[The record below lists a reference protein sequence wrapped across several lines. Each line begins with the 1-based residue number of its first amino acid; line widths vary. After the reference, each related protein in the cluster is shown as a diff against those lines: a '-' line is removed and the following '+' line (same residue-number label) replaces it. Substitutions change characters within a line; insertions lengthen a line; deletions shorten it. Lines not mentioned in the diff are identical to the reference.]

1 MNIIFR
7 TILAIYAFCLTVV
20 SVILMAMT
28 LSHSLFFSTTEYIAE
43 YVLPNKASNILM
55 FIIEL
60 IFFALSIIFLFS
72 GVRSEREKKSISK
85 SSNIGEIRISLN
97 TIENIALSASRRING
112 IKESKAYV
120 SKLGEDVSIYIKAVV
135 LAETHIPTL
144 SEELQV
150 KVKKAVEDTSG
161 INVADVKVSV
171 ENIYTG
177 YKSRVE

>member
-28 LSHSLFFSTTEYIAE
+28 LNHNLFTSTTEYITE

-55 FIIEL
+55 FIVEL
-60 IFFALSIIFLFS
+60 IFFALSVIFLFS
-72 GVRSEREKKSISK
+72 GVRSEREKKSISRASK
-85 SSNIGEIRISLN
+85 IGEIRISLN
-97 TIENIALSASRRING
+97 TIENIALLASRKISG
-112 IKESKAYV
+112 IKETKAYV
-120 SKLGEDVSIYIKAVV
+120 SKLGEDVSIYIKAIV
-135 LAETHIPTL
+135 LPETHIPTL
-144 SEELQV
+144 SEELQS

-161 INVADVKVSV
+161 INVNDVKVSV

>member
-28 LSHSLFFSTTEYIAE
+28 LKHDLFNNTTEYIAKV
-43 YVLPNKASNILM
+43 VLANKASNVLM

-60 IFFALSIIFLFS
+60 VFFGLSIVFLFS

-85 SSNIGEIRISLN
+85 ANNIGEIMISLN
-97 TIENIALSASRRING
+97 TIENIALSASRRLNG
-112 IKESKAYV
+112 VRETKAYV
-120 SKLGEDVSIYIKAVV
+120 DKVGEGVSIYIKAVV
-135 LAETHIPTL
+135 LSDIHIPTL
-144 SEELQV
+144 LEELQI
-150 KVKKAVEDTSG
+150 KVKKAVEETSG
-161 INVADVKVSV
+161 VNVTEVKVSV
-171 ENIYTG
+171 ENIHTG

>member
-28 LSHSLFFSTTEYIAE
+28 LNHGLFSSTTDYIIE
-43 YVLPNKASNILM
+43 FVLPNKASNILM
-55 FIIEL
+55 FIVEL

-85 SSNIGEIRISLN
+85 ANNIGEIRISLN
-97 TIENIALSASRRING
+97 TIENIALSASRKLNG
-112 IKESKAYV
+112 IKETKAYV

-135 LAETHIPTL
+135 LADIHIPTL
-144 SEELQV
+144 SEELQS
-150 KVKKAVEDTSG
+150 KVKKAVEETSG
-161 INVADVKVSV
+161 INVTDVKVSV

>member
-7 TILAIYAFCLTVV
+7 TILAVYAFCLTVV

-28 LSHSLFFSTTEYIAE
+28 LSHSLFFSTTDYIAE

-60 IFFALSIIFLFS
+60 IFFALSIVFLFS
-72 GVRSEREKKSISK
+72 GVRSEREKKSICK

-97 TIENIALSASRRING
+97 SLENIALSASRKISG
-112 IKESKAYV
+112 VKETKAYV
-120 SKLGEDVSIYIKAVV
+120 SKLGEDVSIYIRTVV
-135 LAETHIPTL
+135 LPDTHIPTL
-144 SEELQV
+144 SEELQI
-150 KVKKAVEDTSG
+150 KVKKAVEETSG
-161 INVADVKVSV
+161 INVTDVKVSV

>member
-28 LSHSLFFSTTEYIAE
+28 LNHDLFSSTTEYITKF
-43 YVLPNKASNILM
+43 VLPNKASNILM

-60 IFFALSIIFLFS
+60 IFFALSIVFLFS

-85 SSNIGEIRISLN
+85 ANNIGEIRISLN
-97 TIENIALSASRRING
+97 TIENIALSASRKLNG
-112 IKESKAYV
+112 IKETKAYV

-135 LAETHIPTL
+135 LADIHIPTL
-144 SEELQV
+144 SEELQI
-150 KVKKAVEDTSG
+150 KVKKAVEETSG
-161 INVADVKVSV
+161 INVTDVKVSV
-171 ENIYTG
+171 ENLYTG

>member
-28 LSHSLFFSTTEYIAE
+28 LRHDLFDSMTDYISE
-43 YVLPNKASNILM
+43 YVLKNQASNILM

-60 IFFALSIIFLFS
+60 IFLALSIVFLLS
-72 GVRSEREKKSISK
+72 GVKSEKEKKFISK
-85 SSNIGEIRISLN
+85 ANNVGEIRISLN
-97 TIENIALSASRRING
+97 TIENIALAASRKLSG
-112 IKESKAYV
+112 VKESKAYV
-120 SKLGEDVSIYIKAVV
+120 SRMGEDVSIYIKSVV
-135 LAETHIPTL
+135 LSDIHIPTL
-144 SEELQV
+144 SEELQN
-150 KVKKAVEDTSG
+150 KVKKAVEETSG
-161 INVADVKVSV
+161 IHVTDVKVSV

>member
-1 MNIIFR
+1 MNILFR

-28 LSHSLFFSTTEYIAE
+28 LNHSLFSNTTEYISE
-43 YVLPNKASNILM
+43 FVLPNRASNVIM

-60 IFFALSIIFLFS
+60 IFFALSIMFLFS

-85 SSNIGEIRISLN
+85 VNNVGEIRISLN
-97 TIENIALSASRRING
+97 AIENIALSASKKISG
-112 IKESKAYV
+112 IKDTKAYV
-120 SKLGEDVSIYIKAVV
+120 RKLGEDVSIFIKAIV

-150 KVKKAVEDTSG
+150 KVKKAVEETSG
-161 INVADVKVSV
+161 INVSDVKVSV

>member
-28 LSHSLFFSTTEYIAE
+28 LNHDLFSSTTEYITE
-43 YVLPNKASNILM
+43 FVLPNKASNILM
-55 FIIEL
+55 FIVEL

-85 SSNIGEIRISLN
+85 ANNIGEIRISLN
-97 TIENIALSASRRING
+97 TIENIALSASRKLNG
-112 IKESKAYV
+112 IKETKAYV

-135 LAETHIPTL
+135 LSDIHIPTL
-144 SEELQV
+144 SEELQS
-150 KVKKAVEDTSG
+150 KVKKAVEETSG
-161 INVADVKVSV
+161 INVTDVKVSV